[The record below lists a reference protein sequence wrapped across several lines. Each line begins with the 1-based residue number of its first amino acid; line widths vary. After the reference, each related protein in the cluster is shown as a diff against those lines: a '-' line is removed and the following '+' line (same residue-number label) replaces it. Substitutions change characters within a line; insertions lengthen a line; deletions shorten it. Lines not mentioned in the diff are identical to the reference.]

1 MKWPQRLQ
9 QRLSPFPLS
18 LKRSPHIPITLRGPD
33 AWVCNA
39 SRLVKGAGDIK
50 RQAMLTDEDVAEP
63 CIHQAARM
71 AHRAF
76 QVEALGVC
84 FAAGLEQGGDERIG
98 VADGIIGFL
107 CRQRGG
113 TSTRHEFL
121 RPECAQGFQRGGLLL
136 KKDQGRP
143 GQAGDG
149 FNPGKQAWESLD
161 PGLHVLLAVLDDQ
174 VVCSPAGDDLLAALR
189 ENAEALSTRTA

>member
-1 MKWPQRLQ
+1 MRGCAMPPASSKARETSNGRQCSQMKT
-9 QRLSPFPLS
+9 SPNRAFIRPRAWRIAPF
-18 LKRSPHIPITLRGPD
+18 RSRPW
-33 AWVCNA
+33 ACA
-39 SRLVKGAGDIK
+39 SRPA
-50 RQAMLTDEDVAEP
+50 
-63 CIHQAARM
+63 
-71 AHRAF
+71 
-76 QVEALGVC
+76 
-84 FAAGLEQGGDERIG
+84 LEQGGDERIG